1 MKRYKKY
8 KILAI
13 LLTSFFIVSYE
24 LVRHYTLIH
33 FLPRDVDVVVS
44 SILFIVISIIISQV
58 IFNTLEKLE
67 RKSYQ
72 KEIEAKIMFENSV
85 DAIFVLN
92 SDGEVLEMNGGAE
105 LLSGW
110 KQKDGLTFEIL
121 FDETLHSLRFYRDK
135 NDNDSS
141 PIIEK
146 SLQTKDNGPTPV
158 SLTFSFMNDL
168 FTNQEKIAIIVR
180 DLSERKQ
187 MENVIKKLYT
197 EATQKHYETEILYQI
212 SHKMTSIRDLS
223 ALDTQKTF
231 RDVTN
236 KIQRLLEGDHVAL
249 YLKRSHN
256 DGFSCI
262 ASTPNFRNQDYDFS
276 EHSRLASYEFKDNK
290 LVVPIQTEGHTLG
303 FILVEGTEQMQ
314 SSMQK
319 QDLIKSI
326 KQIFSITLENSHLYN
341 KLRGVTIVEERER
354 LAREMHDGLA
364 QEISSISM
372 KIQVVKSLIYRKG
385 SDGLDSD
392 RLKEFVRDLETLTNE
407 AYHEIRH
414 HLFNLRTP
422 FQMQKPF
429 LDSLMN
435 YADIFEEH
443 TEIEVEVKV
452 REDFTFREANL
463 SSEMKVHVIRIIQEA
478 LSNSKKHSSAS
489 SVIVELE
496 PASVGFWRI
505 RIEDNGNGFDYEMN
519 KDQKEHYG
527 LEIMK
532 ERAHLFGGY
541 VEINSSR
548 GEGTQIA
555 LYIPEGGEHLENH

>member
-33 FLPRDVDVVVS
+33 FLPRDVDILLS

-92 SDGEVLEMNGGAE
+92 SDGEVLEMNEGAE
-105 LLSGW
+105 SLSGW
-110 KQKDGLTFEIL
+110 KQNDVLTFERL
-121 FDETLHSLRFYRDK
+121 FNEPFRLLQIENERNS
-135 NDNDSS
+135 NGS
-141 PIIEK
+141 PFIIEK
-146 SLQTKDNGPTPV
+146 TLRSRDRGNISV
-158 SLTFSFMNDL
+158 SLTFSVMNDL
-168 FTNQEKIAIIVR
+168 FTNQEKIAIIAR

-187 MENVIKKLYT
+187 MENVIKDLYN

-212 SHKMTSIRDLS
+212 SRQMASIRDLS
-223 ALDTQKTF
+223 AADTQKTF

-236 KIQRLLEGDHVAL
+236 RIQRLLEVRSVAL
-249 YLKRSHN
+249 FLKKSHLDQFSPIAFTSNFSDQAYDLSAHNVLRSYKFEE
-256 DGFSCI
+256 D
-262 ASTPNFRNQDYDFS
+262 
-276 EHSRLASYEFKDNK
+276 K
-290 LVVPIQTEGHTLG
+290 LIVPIQTEGQVLG
-303 FILVEGTEQMQ
+303 FIVAEGTENIQ

-326 KQIFSITLENSHLYN
+326 KQIFSITLENSQLYK
-341 KLRGVTIVEERER
+341 KLKGVTILEERER

-372 KIQVVKSLIYRKG
+372 KVQVLKSLI
-385 SDGLDSD
+385 GLEHNNAVDSD
-392 RLKEFVRDLETLTNE
+392 RLKRLVLDLEHLTNE

-422 FQMQKPF
+422 FHMQKPF
-429 LDSLMN
+429 LKSLKN

-443 TEIEVEVKV
+443 TDIKVKV
-452 REDFTFREANL
+452 NVHEDLASRAENL
-463 SSEMKVHVIRIIQEA
+463 SQEIKVHVIRIIQEA
-478 LSNSKKHSSAS
+478 LSNIKKHSNAS
-489 SVIVELE
+489 SVRMELE
-496 PASVGFWRI
+496 LDKNNDWEI
-505 RIEDNGNGFDYEMN
+505 MIEDNGNGFDHTL
-519 KDQKEHYG
+519 KSGQKEHYG

-532 ERAHLFGGY
+532 ERARLFGGSLQ
-541 VEINSSR
+541 INSVR
-548 GEGTQIA
+548 GEGTQVI
-555 LYIPEGGEHLENH
+555 LSIPEGGRAP